1 MRKDIDRALEF
12 ARQAH
17 QTQTRKYTGLP
28 YVDHVIAVSAIV
40 AAHGGDENQIIAAL
54 LHDTV
59 EDTDVTL
66 ESVRV
71 NFGDDVAKLVE
82 ELTNV
87 YQEAAYPHLNRAARK
102 ALEAERLGKISARAQ
117 TIKYADFLNNGADI
131 LVQDADFAKVYIRE
145 MAHKLELMTLGD
157 PELRQEV
164 FAQVIGKEFR
174 SCRSSGVAEWD
185 N

>member
-1 MRKDIDRALEF
+1 M
-12 ARQAH
+12 
-17 QTQTRKYTGLP
+17 
-28 YVDHVIAVSAIV
+28 
-40 AAHGGDENQIIAAL
+40 

-87 YQEAAYPHLNRAARK
+87 YKEADFPHLNRTARK

-117 TIKYADFLNNGADI
+117 TIKYADFLNNGEDI
-131 LVQDADFAKVYIRE
+131 LAQDADFAKVYLRE
-145 MAHKLELMTLGD
+145 IAHKLELMTLGD
-157 PELRQEV
+157 PELKQEV
-164 FAQVIGKEFR
+164 LTRVIK
-174 SCRSSGVAEWD
+174 S
-185 N
+185 